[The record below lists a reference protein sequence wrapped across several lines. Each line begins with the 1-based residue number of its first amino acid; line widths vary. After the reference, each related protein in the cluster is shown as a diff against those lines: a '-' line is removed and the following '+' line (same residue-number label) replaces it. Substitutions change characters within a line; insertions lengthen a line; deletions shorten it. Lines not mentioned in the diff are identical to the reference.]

1 MIDVSMASSAIAR
14 ACSGESISSISASAL
29 SCRIRILSHNE
40 KLLVLNK
47 TEQIYLKKKE
57 ECARKS
63 LCTLNVTAVTGL
75 LNIELTLTSVDLFD
89 PRLASVSVL
98 SRFSLFSGVSVAGS
112 SGGSC
117 FI

>member
-40 KLLVLNK
+40 KLNK
-47 TEQIYLKKKE
+47 TEQIYFKKKE

-89 PRLASVSVL
+89 PRLAGVSVL
-98 SRFSLFSGVSVAGS
+98 SGFSLFSGVSVAGS

-117 FI
+117 LI

>member
-40 KLLVLNK
+40 QLNVF
-47 TEQIYLKKKE
+47 LKKE

-89 PRLASVSVL
+89 PRLAGVSVL
-98 SRFSLFSGVSVAGS
+98 SGFALFSGVSVAGS